1 MVIYKSALKIWVLL
15 KLLFFSIIA
24 NTIAI
29 VSQPKTVDAL
39 AISFSKFLLFEKNI
53 FRFLFSSFKIFKYFF
68 IFSDG

>member
-15 KLLFFSIIA
+15 KLVFFSIIA

-39 AISFSKFLLFEKNI
+39 AISFSKFLLFK
-53 FRFLFSSFKIFKYFF
+53 KKYL
-68 IFSDG
+68 